1 MQSGETAQSNY
12 AIELAKH
19 FPRGRFAANVVTGR
33 ENMGGNET
41 NAETFRF
48 PDVGHDGAEMV
59 ELVSETR
66 SLAAGRLERD
76 FSFHFSN
83 AGPDRVEPGD
93 DRLQTCL

>member
-1 MQSGETAQSNY
+1 MQSGETVQSNY

-33 ENMGGNET
+33 ENMGGIET

-48 PDVGHDGAEMV
+48 PDVGHDGAEML

-66 SLAAGRLERD
+66 SLAGRRLERD
-76 FSFHFSN
+76 FRFHFWN
-83 AGPDRVEPGD
+83 EDRKST
-93 DRLQTCL
+93 RLNSSHVSIS